1 MNDILLKLD
10 KVRERDKDV
19 KIAGSVLASILILVF
34 GIVIGAIAL
43 TIQHFAANSTVWW
56 QDIFKDVAVDQIF
69 KHFPVW
75 FMFGLGV
82 AINSSRPIKAAINDF
97 LFFIGVIAGYN
108 LVPMIL
114 KDVAKP
120 DNMGTWFLIAIVSIP
135 LAMIFWYAKSQS
147 WPSIAFDAVIL
158 GVLGAICF
166 DCGFLYF
173 HFSDADMIMDLYNAI
188 IVALVAV
195 LLASGV
201 VQFVVSLAVGVLI
214 ALLLGPVL

>member
-97 LFFIGVIAGYN
+97 LFFIGEEYISFA
-108 LVPMIL
+108 
-114 KDVAKP
+114 
-120 DNMGTWFLIAIVSIP
+120 
-135 LAMIFWYAKSQS
+135 
-147 WPSIAFDAVIL
+147 
-158 GVLGAICF
+158 C
-166 DCGFLYF
+166 
-173 HFSDADMIMDLYNAI
+173 
-188 IVALVAV
+188 
-195 LLASGV
+195 
-201 VQFVVSLAVGVLI
+201 
-214 ALLLGPVL
+214 ALLNKRLLNKALEGNFNLLL